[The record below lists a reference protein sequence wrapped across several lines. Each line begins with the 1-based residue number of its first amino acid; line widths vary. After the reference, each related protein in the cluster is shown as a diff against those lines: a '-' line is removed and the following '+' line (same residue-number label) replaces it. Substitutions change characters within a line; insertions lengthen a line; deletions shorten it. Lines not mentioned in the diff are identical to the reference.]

1 MSKPQE
7 IDVIFG
13 EPIIV
18 NVYMPG
24 NTVAA
29 TKQVLSV
36 NTIDVHLGNGVK
48 TVKCTATMEELQEW
62 RFSDSS
68 STTSTHR
75 AKERLKLVDNLRTQ
89 YHWDVTGF
97 HVSNYIVN
105 LKRDGVKMNV
115 YLSTGTVQTSMDH
128 PTKGKTQLNRK
139 RCSDRTIHCI
149 FQNPR
154 VHTKKGYHKK
164 WHELKYWS

>member
-48 TVKCTATMEELQEW
+48 TVKCTATMEELQE
-62 RFSDSS
+62 
-68 STTSTHR
+68 
-75 AKERLKLVDNLRTQ
+75 
-89 YHWDVTGF
+89 
-97 HVSNYIVN
+97 
-105 LKRDGVKMNV
+105 
-115 YLSTGTVQTSMDH
+115 
-128 PTKGKTQLNRK
+128 
-139 RCSDRTIHCI
+139 
-149 FQNPR
+149 
-154 VHTKKGYHKK
+154 
-164 WHELKYWS
+164 